1 MSGISGIVEQFPYL
15 GIFMLLILGGIGLPF
30 PEDATLIL
38 SGALIANDVVRP
50 LPAFF
55 LVYSGLLL
63 TDFFL
68 YSVGKKYGS
77 KIVTHKRFHK
87 FISTKRLLKLEDAF
101 KKWGILLILVGRH
114 VIVLRSQ
121 LMLVSGVMRMSPLKF
136 LMADSISSLFTIA
149 FWGGVGYIG
158 GNSLQIITK
167 DIKRVEHVAIV
178 LIIILIVFY
187 MLFNY
192 YKMTKGKTSS

>member
-15 GIFMLLILGGIGLPF
+15 GMFMLLILGGIGFPF

-38 SGALIANDVVRP
+38 SGALIANNVVRP

-55 LVYSGLLL
+55 VVYSGLLL

-68 YSVGKKYGS
+68 HTVGKKYGS

-87 FISTKRLLKLEDAF
+87 IISPERLLKLEDAF
-101 KKWGILLILVGRH
+101 AKWGVLLILVGRH

-121 LMLVSGVMRMSPLKF
+121 LMLVSGVMRMSALKF
-136 LMADSISSLFTIA
+136 LMADSVSSLFTIA

-158 GNSLQIITK
+158 GNSFQIVIK
-167 DIKRVEHVAIV
+167 DIKKLEHTAIV
-178 LIIILIVFY
+178 LVIILVMFY
-187 MLFNY
+187 MVFKY
-192 YKMTKGKTSS
+192 YKMTKGKNS

>member
-1 MSGISGIVEQFPYL
+1 
-15 GIFMLLILGGIGLPF
+15 MLLILGGIGLPF

-38 SGALIANDVVRP
+38 SGALIANDVIRP

-68 YSVGKKYGS
+68 YAVGKKYGS

-87 FISTKRLLKLEDAF
+87 IISSERLLKLEDAF
-101 KKWGILLILVGRH
+101 AKWGVLLILVGRH
-114 VIVLRSQ
+114 VIFLRSQ
-121 LMLVSGVMRMSPLKF
+121 LMLVSGVMRMSALKF
-136 LMADSISSLFTIA
+136 LMADSVSSLFTIA

-158 GNSLQIITK
+158 GNSLQIVIK
-167 DIKRVEHVAIV
+167 DIKRLEHAAIV
-178 LIIILIVFY
+178 LVIILAMLY
-187 MLFNY
+187 MSFKY
-192 YKMTKGKTSS
+192 YKMTKNRKS

>member
-38 SGALIANDVVRP
+38 SGALIANDVIRP

-68 YSVGKKYGS
+68 YAVGKKYGS

-87 FISTKRLLKLEDAF
+87 IISSERLLKLENAF
-101 KKWGILLILVGRH
+101 AKWGVLLILVGRH
-114 VIVLRSQ
+114 VIFLRSQ
-121 LMLVSGVMRMSPLKF
+121 LMLVSGVMRMSALKF
-136 LMADSISSLFTIA
+136 LMADSVSSLFTIA

-158 GNSLQIITK
+158 GNSLQIVMK
-167 DIKRVEHVAIV
+167 DIKRLEHAAIV
-178 LIIILIVFY
+178 LVIILAMLY
-187 MLFNY
+187 MSFKY
-192 YKMTKGKTSS
+192 YKMTKNRKS

>member
-15 GIFMLLILGGIGLPF
+15 GIFMLFILGGIGLPF

-38 SGALIANDVVRP
+38 SGALIANNVVRP

-55 LVYSGLLL
+55 VVYSGLLL

-68 YSVGKKYGS
+68 FAVGKKYGS

-87 FISTKRLLKLEDAF
+87 IISPERLLKLEDAF
-101 KKWGILLILVGRH
+101 AKWGVLLILVGRH

-121 LMLVSGVMRMSPLKF
+121 LMLVSGVMRMSALKF
-136 LMADSISSLFTIA
+136 LMADSVSSLFTIA
-149 FWGGVGYIG
+149 LWGGVGYIG
-158 GNSLQIITK
+158 GNSLQIVIK
-167 DIKRVEHVAIV
+167 DIKRLEHTAIV
-178 LIIILIVFY
+178 LVIIFVMLY
-187 MLFNY
+187 MFFKY
-192 YKMTKGKTSS
+192 YKMTKGNKS

>member
-38 SGALIANDVVRP
+38 SGALIANNVVRA

-55 LVYSGLLL
+55 VVYSGLLL

-68 YSVGKKYGS
+68 YAVGKKYGS

-87 FISTKRLLKLEDAF
+87 IISPERLLKLEDAF
-101 KKWGILLILVGRH
+101 AKWGVLLILVGRH

-136 LMADSISSLFTIA
+136 LMADSVSSLFTIA

-158 GNSLQIITK
+158 GNSFQIVIK
-167 DIKRVEHVAIV
+167 DIKRLEHTVIV
-178 LIIILIVFY
+178 LVIIFVMFY
-187 MLFNY
+187 MFFKY
-192 YKMTKGKTSS
+192 YKMTKDKNP